1 MGRRIGATTEQQLP
15 LGIAGSV
22 LFHALIFAA
31 VIFTF
36 QRNFSA
42 PQENHI
48 VPVDLVTLAD
58 KTNVAA
64 EAPKPEPE
72 KFDRPE
78 PPAPEPPPEPEMQAV
93 EPAPEPPIPQF
104 DVAKEK
110 PKPVDKP
117 QPTKKQMEQDF
128 LAALNRLAPDKPV
141 KAAKAGPRA
150 IPGAGAGNQMT
161 ADLADMLYSQIHRC
175 FSSPQGVPQDRQN
188 DLVVFFQ
195 MQLGPDGRVIDAQSP
210 STNPG
215 NPSSYNLAAAL
226 AARRAIYQCQPYHLP
241 ADRYQLWRDVQF
253 RFDGREQ

>member
-1 MGRRIGATTEQQLP
+1 MSSNPSPTRNKVAVMGRRIGATTEQQLP

-36 QRNFSA
+36 QRNFNA

-48 VPVDLVTLAD
+48 VPVYLVTLAD

-110 PKPVDKP
+110 PKP
-117 QPTKKQMEQDF
+117 
-128 LAALNRLAPDKPV
+128 
-141 KAAKAGPRA
+141 
-150 IPGAGAGNQMT
+150 
-161 ADLADMLYSQIHRC
+161 
-175 FSSPQGVPQDRQN
+175 
-188 DLVVFFQ
+188 
-195 MQLGPDGRVIDAQSP
+195 
-210 STNPG
+210 
-215 NPSSYNLAAAL
+215 
-226 AARRAIYQCQPYHLP
+226 
-241 ADRYQLWRDVQF
+241 
-253 RFDGREQ
+253 